1 MEEGNGSR
9 PDRTIELSIVD
20 LVLLGARLYALVNRG
35 ATLREVLTL
44 VAESGDI
51 EPEYFIESVRRV
63 VDGHE
68 VIL

>member
-1 MEEGNGSR
+1 MEEGNGAG
-9 PDRTIELSIVD
+9 PQDTIELSVVD
-20 LVLLGARLYALVNRG
+20 LVLLGARLYTLVRRG

-44 VAESGDI
+44 VAESGNLD
-51 EPEYFIESVRRV
+51 PEYYIESVQRV